1 MLTGAMPARIM
12 PSGANGHTGT
22 SPTGV
27 TDAPTKRQQTSN
39 FTVAISL
46 ASLFDFEKT
55 GFVSK
60 ENWERGM
67 TTLMMD
73 ELGMDP
79 KIWSHL
85 VDIHGSK
92 DMASKGQLDVQKLN
106 DIVPIDPRVAVL
118 LNAIVKGLVGMRD
131 FVKRS
136 MRKEDKDV
144 KLKRSRAVINIRR
157 RILYPVLKAWR
168 QLINEKKSMFKRSVR
183 RAIYSEQ
190 NKAFRTW
197 LDAIAQY
204 QDEKAEAKAREK
216 QMRRVRVAVQRMQ
229 NAKVTAAWN
238 SWTEM
243 WEERKKFVRAVAR
256 LKNRPLSMA
265 YNSWIEM
272 YEHGL
277 FLRKLAKRTLNRDLN
292 KGVRTRARR
301 GSQTISL

>member
-243 WEERKKFVRAVAR
+243 WEE
-256 LKNRPLSMA
+256 
-265 YNSWIEM
+265 
-272 YEHGL
+272 
-277 FLRKLAKRTLNRDLN
+277 N
-292 KGVRTRARR
+292 K
-301 GSQTISL
+301 